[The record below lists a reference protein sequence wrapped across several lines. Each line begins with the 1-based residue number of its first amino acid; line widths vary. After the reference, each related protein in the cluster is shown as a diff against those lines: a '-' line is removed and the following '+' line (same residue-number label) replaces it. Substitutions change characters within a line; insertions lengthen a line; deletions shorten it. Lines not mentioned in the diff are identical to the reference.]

1 MLTAVFLA
9 AMVTAIY
16 QGTSMTLPGRTA
28 RLLVVASA
36 ILFVLF
42 LLYWDLVFL
51 GS

>member
-1 MLTAVFLA
+1 
-9 AMVTAIY
+9 
-16 QGTSMTLPGRTA
+16 MTLPGRTA